1 MGGTARISTSRR
13 HTAGGNMNQI
23 FATILLAAASTLP
36 SIAAETGEPRYFVK
50 AWLEKANRSF
60 EHTTGWC
67 DEKDRCFV
75 PIVEHIIELRDLTS
89 SSYRLKFWSDPWEEE
104 PCCISRTGSSE
115 LDLWSGHPRVVPLY
129 YTPKAGD
136 RGVIP
141 FGKLIIAVEDLDAR
155 DKAPETPRL

>member
-1 MGGTARISTSRR
+1 
-13 HTAGGNMNQI
+13 MNQI

-50 AWLEKANRSF
+50 A
-60 EHTTGWC
+60 C